1 LSIAKLTLALRKS
14 KIIVL
19 KIQFPLTQK
28 GLYFWFLAF
37 SGLLLFFSLAT
48 LLGAAG
54 ELSSS
59 SSDLKNLKVAMPTLE
74 EYVSYQAI
82 NFRLNN
88 STLNTRRL
96 KPSDIPKLADDA
108 IVQVGMDD
116 AVNRAFEYLT
126 EFENKCSAP
135 ILRITLPAVESVEPG
150 SPADVAGVKPG
161 DLVLYVGSTQIESVM
176 GYYQALNEKLS
187 SETSLKLLRNKQ
199 NNVSVALKNPNRT
212 PISGSNSG
220 IRFAIPPEAEY
231 FTEQDSKRMAE
242 QYRREMLPAISVDWR
257 IEAAN
262 NLMQNAKRLN
272 LISQA
277 VIDQTGSSST
287 KLQAKEVLNW
297 QHKKV
302 LEGVDAYFS
311 QRRKIEN
318 KNAFYMTSMGDA
330 VVGFVCSLVIF
341 VIAGLLFWYQRRLAG
356 KKS

>member
-1 LSIAKLTLALRKS
+1 M
-14 KIIVL
+14 L
-19 KIQFPLTQK
+19 KIQLPRTQK

-37 SGLLLFFSLAT
+37 SSLLLFFSLAT
-48 LLGAAG
+48 LLSAAG

-59 SSDLKNLKVAMPTLE
+59 SSDLKNLKVTMPNLE

-82 NFRLNN
+82 DFRLNN

-108 IVQVGMDD
+108 IVQVSLDD
-116 AVNRAFEYLT
+116 AVNRAFQYFA
-126 EFENKCSAP
+126 EFENKRSGP
-135 ILRITLPAVESVEPG
+135 ILSLSLPTVESVESG

-161 DLVLYVGSTQIESVM
+161 DLVLNVSSIKIESVM

-199 NNVSVALKNPNRT
+199 NNISVVMKNPSRN
-212 PISGSNSG
+212 PITGGNSG
-220 IRFAIPPEAEY
+220 IRFVVPSEAVY
-231 FTEQDSKRMAE
+231 LTEQDSKRMAE
-242 QYRREMLPAISVDWR
+242 QYRREMLPAISADWR
-257 IEAAN
+257 TDAAN
-262 NLMQNAKRLN
+262 NLMQTAKRLN
-272 LISQA
+272 LISKG
-277 VIDQTGSSST
+277 VIDPSGSSPV
-287 KLQAKEVLNW
+287 KLQAKDIASW

-302 LEGVDAYFS
+302 LEGIDTYFS

-318 KNAFYMTSMGDA
+318 KNASYMTGMGDA

-341 VIAGLLFWYQRRLAG
+341 VIAGFLFWYQRRLAG

>member
-1 LSIAKLTLALRKS
+1 M
-14 KIIVL
+14 L
-19 KIQFPLTQK
+19 KIQLPRTQK
-28 GLYFWFLAF
+28 GIYFWFLAF
-37 SGLLLFFSLAT
+37 SSLLLFISLAS

-59 SSDLKNLKVAMPTLE
+59 STDLKNLKVAMPNLE

-82 NFRLNN
+82 DFRLNN

-108 IVQVGMDD
+108 IVLVSLDD
-116 AVNRAFEYLT
+116 AVNRAFQYFS
-126 EFENKCSAP
+126 EFENKRSGP
-135 ILRITLPAVESVEPG
+135 ILSVTLPTIESVEPG
-150 SPADVAGVKPG
+150 SPADIAGVKPG
-161 DLVLYVGSTQIESVM
+161 DLVLFVSSIKIESVM

-187 SETSLKLLRNKQ
+187 SETSLKLLRNRQ
-199 NNVSVALKNPNRT
+199 NNISVVMKNPART
-212 PISGSNSG
+212 PITGGNSG
-220 IRFAIPPEAEY
+220 IKFAIPAEAVY
-231 FTEQDSKRMAE
+231 LTEQDSKRMAE

-257 IEAAN
+257 TEAAN

-272 LISQA
+272 LISKG
-277 VIDQTGSSST
+277 VIDPSGSSPV
-287 KLQAKEVLNW
+287 KLQAKDILNW

-302 LEGVDAYFS
+302 LEGIDAYFS

-318 KNAFYMTSMGDA
+318 KNAFYLTGMGDA

-341 VIAGLLFWYQRRLAG
+341 VIAGALFWYQRRLAG